1 MSDLSGWSYQWSE
14 RGGSSYNEYLRSRD
28 IVRSINAGNAA
39 AAAGL
44 AGCMAV
50 STRHILGSVQ
60 NLQDSIASE
69 GDRLA
74 RTFTW
79 GFSEIQASLGG
90 MQTTLQDLLKTAK
103 TPSQT
108 AAYEHFEI
116 ARDAFRKG
124 LYPECLDAL
133 GQAIHGVAGVS
144 AGYKLEWRFHQLR
157 GLILLGSHENP
168 DGQSMNPVEAEAC
181 FLMAARYAKA
191 NAPKDAA
198 RAFLSAGWAAYVQ
211 VDRTDSPKLSQS
223 LEHTQRALE
232 LDPELGE
239 ALFQEAKFQMALGRP
254 AEGLPALRRAA
265 EREILFLAK
274 AAADGDFRRHSGELD
289 RFLEALKQE
298 SIQQIQRE
306 VGPVAEAIRLLQDD
320 APALKAHAAAARVLD
335 YALSPATKALLDL
348 RNYHFVQWPKDR
360 KELASLKFGIKRTT
374 VKEWEETV
382 SEEVATEEVQRLE
395 EIVQETYFEEE
406 VKPGGWFRSEK
417 RTRVERTRPTRV
429 VREIPQTKKVQRQVC
444 RRSEATKRFAYNGLG
459 DVLPF
464 DFDSLDIPVV
474 RISPGTFL
482 MGSPA
487 AEQGRRENE
496 SLHEVTLTKCFFLAA
511 TPCTQ
516 RQWET
521 VMGSNP
527 SHFKGADL
535 PVEQVSWDD
544 AVAFCR
550 KLTELHR
557 QMGMLAEGSNWRLPT
572 QAEWEYAAR
581 AGTMGPRHRDL
592 DAIAWY
598 ETNSGSRTHP
608 VQQKEPN
615 VWGLHDMIGNVW
627 EWCADWYEDDPT
639 TAATD
644 PTGPSSG
651 SNRVDRGGC
660 WFLAAAAA
668 PRFAAAIR
676 QATAAT
682 TSASASPSVPR
693 PYGEQASQRARSG
706 RKPDRGEAERTP
718 GRLEPAERGPGARGH
733 RPRSANF

>member
-1 MSDLSGWSYQWSE
+1 MSELSCWSYQWSE

-108 AAYEHFEI
+108 AAYEHFDI

-157 GLILLGSHENP
+157 GLVLLGSHENP
-168 DGQSMNPVEAEAC
+168 DGESVNPVEAEAC
-181 FLMAARYAKA
+181 FLTAARYAKA

-211 VDRTDSPKLSQS
+211 VDRTDSPKLGQS
-223 LEHTQRALE
+223 LAHTQKALE

-239 ALFQEAKFQMALGRP
+239 ALFQEGKFQMALGRP
-254 AEGLPALRRAA
+254 AEGLMALRRAA
-265 EREILFLAK
+265 ERETLFLAK
-274 AAADGDFRRHSGELD
+274 AAADGDFRRHGGELD

-306 VGPVAEAIRLLQDD
+306 VGPVAEAIRSLQDD
-320 APALKAHAAAARVLD
+320 APALKSHAAAARVLD
-335 YALSPATKALLDL
+335 YGLSPATKALLDL
-348 RNYHFVQWPKDR
+348 RDYSFVHWPKDR
-360 KELASLKFGIKRTT
+360 QELASLAFRIKRTT
-374 VKEWEETV
+374 VKEWRESV
-382 SEEVATEEVQRLE
+382 VEEVATGEVDRVE
-395 EIVQETYFEEE
+395 EIVQETYWDEE

-417 RTRVERTRPTRV
+417 RIRVERTRPKRV
-429 VREIPQTKKVQRQVC
+429 VREIPRTKKVQREVS
-444 RRSEATKRFAYNGLG
+444 RRSEATERVVCNGLG
-459 DVLPF
+459 DVVPI
-464 DFDSLDIPVV
+464 DFAALGIPVV
-474 RISPGTFL
+474 PISPGTFL

-487 AEQGRRENE
+487 EEEGRSADE
-496 SLHEVTLTKCFFLAA
+496 SLHEVTLTKSFFLAV

-527 SHFKGADL
+527 SYFKGADL
-535 PVEQVSWDD
+535 PIENVSWDD

-550 KLTELHR
+550 KLTEQHR
-557 QMGMLAEGSNWRLPT
+557 RSGALAEGWAWRLPT
-572 QAEWEYAAR
+572 EAEWEYAAR
-581 AGTMGPRHRDL
+581 AGTTGPRHGDL
-592 DAIAWY
+592 AAIAWY
-598 ETNSGSRTHP
+598 DGNSGSKTHP
-608 VQQKEPN
+608 VQKKEPN
-615 VWGLHDMIGNVW
+615 VWGLHDMMGNVW
-627 EWCADWYEDDPT
+627 EWCADWYGEYPR

-644 PTGPSSG
+644 PMGPSSG
-651 SNRVDRGGC
+651 SNRVCRGGG
-660 WFLAAAAA
+660 WH
-668 PRFAAAIR
+668 
-676 QATAAT
+676 
-682 TSASASPSVPR
+682 
-693 PYGEQASQRARSG
+693 YGA
-706 RKPDRGEAERTP
+706 
-718 GRLEPAERGPGARGH
+718 GH
-733 RPRSANF
+733 CRSANRRGYAPGVRSLDLGFRLALSSETIR